1 MPDPT
6 TPRNHSKRDAFH
18 NQEAE
23 RLTVLSPEDSSW
35 DEQGNRAQTTRE
47 WMLRGNEWQ
56 NKKAENME
64 SCGKWLLFAIKKEGK
79 HVLKDARFCRTRLCP
94 RCQWRRANAWKA
106 RWIAAWP
113 TIHASAPKARYF
125 HLTLTAPTVPATEL
139 KQRLDLMNKA
149 WKRMTDRKDWP
160 AIGFARST
168 EVTVRPHGKV
178 HPHFHC
184 LVMVKPSYFSRHY
197 MNAEVWLEWWAD
209 AMRLDVAKDFKGNKP
224 NIRAIKTT
232 EDIPNAVKEVFKYA
246 VKGVGSKEEAIDDEW
261 IETFLELDR
270 QLKGTR
276 AQALGG
282 LIKKAFKEQGEIT
295 EEEMLGQDEKP
306 DSETLAYWL
315 YMWNAYRRWY
325 ARSRVLETEEV
336 EFLEMKDAEK
346 KKRKGATRAPL
357 PELIRAGAQMKADWD
372 LNKIGLELNSQEQLS
387 KKTRQA
393 KARKARKEREETK

>member
-1 MPDPT
+1 MPDHS
-6 TPRNHSKRDAFH
+6 TPRNPSKTTKSPK
-18 NQEAE
+18 QETE
-23 RLTVLSPEDSSW
+23 RLSILSPADASW

-64 SCGKWLLFAIKKEGK
+64 SCGKWLLFAIKKQGN

-113 TIHASAPKARYF
+113 AIHASAPKARYF
-125 HLTLTAPTVPATEL
+125 HLTLTAPTIPATEL
-139 KQRLDLMNKA
+139 KERLDSMNKA
-149 WKRMTDRKDWP
+149 WMRMTKKKGWP

-168 EVTVRPHGKV
+168 EVTVRPHGHV

-184 LVMVKPSYFSRHY
+184 LVMVSASYFSKNY
-197 MNAEVWLEWWAD
+197 MSAEVWLEWWAD
-209 AMRLDVAKDFKGNKP
+209 AMRLDVVKDFKNNKP
-224 NIRAIKTT
+224 HIRAIKTT

-246 VKGVGSKEEAIDDEW
+246 VKGVGSKDEEIDDEW

-282 LIKKAFKEQGEIT
+282 LIKKAFKDQGEIT
-295 EEEMLGQDEKP
+295 EEEMLGVNENPDE
-306 DSETLAYWL
+306 ETVAFWL

-325 ARSRVLETEEV
+325 ARSRVLEADEV
-336 EFLEMKDAEK
+336 EFLEIKDAEK
-346 KKRKGATRAPL
+346 KKRKGALKAPL
-357 PELIRAGAQMKADWD
+357 VPELLATPEQKEDWEW
-372 LNKIGLELNSQEQLS
+372 NKLALKIMSEENLS
-387 KKTRQA
+387 EKTKKA
-393 KARKARKEREETK
+393 KARKRRDDAASID